1 MKVVSV
7 TEFGVIPGVEMVQ
20 TEKIQSAIDFVFSN
34 GGGEV
39 QIPSG
44 EYYITALRLRSGVC
58 LHLLENAILMAS
70 RNAEDY
76 FILKNDK
83 IEPVDPNELN
93 EGPAWNTLSREHKEE
108 RFVGFHTMG
117 SRWHNGIIRALNAED
132 ISIIGEKG
140 SVIDGRNCYDEIG
153 EEYYRGPHGISIINC
168 DNIVLRGYTVR
179 HSGNW
184 ANMLQHCSNIVAE
197 NLIVEAGHDGIHL
210 TSCDNIKVQC
220 CQFYTGDDSVAGFD
234 INNMLVENCIL
245 NSACSAFR
253 LGGTNILIQNCH
265 AYAPAKY
272 MFRYGIVSNEAK
284 DVELRYNM
292 LSFFTYTSSQYVV
305 IRNKPENIIIRDCKV
320 EGADRFLHFNYSGN
334 EPWQCGWPLTQIT
347 FENIQASGISMPLT
361 AYGDKD
367 EQCSLTLKNINFSFR
382 EGFERVTFMHA
393 ANLRY
398 LCMKDI
404 TVQNA
409 DGGMLV
415 KLWGDI
421 VPEIEMENINGN
433 IVSHI
438 IRTNEEFTCTP
449 V

>member
-1 MKVVSV
+1 
-7 TEFGVIPGVEMVQ
+7 
-20 TEKIQSAIDFVFSN
+20 
-34 GGGEV
+34 
-39 QIPSG
+39 
-44 EYYITALRLRSGVC
+44 
-58 LHLLENAILMAS
+58 
-70 RNAEDY
+70 
-76 FILKNDK
+76 
-83 IEPVDPNELN
+83 
-93 EGPAWNTLSREHKEE
+93 
-108 RFVGFHTMG
+108 MG

-272 MFRYGIVSNEAK
+272 MFRYGMSVEDKRSGIVSNEAK